1 MSSKSEWPQE
11 GELVVCTVKSVV
23 QNGAYLNLDGYDREG
38 FVFIGE
44 IAAGWVKNIR
54 GHVRVGQRVVGKV
67 TRVRKD
73 RQSVDLSL
81 KSVNEERRREAL
93 QAWKNE
99 NRARQLLKITGERS
113 GWEESRTAEMATEL
127 TEAFGTLYG
136 AFEEAVIDPEALQQM
151 GYEGDWITV
160 FVELAVEN
168 IVPPFVAVRG
178 HLEIMVPNESG
189 IEVISNALAVAE
201 EKGSEGD
208 EVEVTCHY
216 DGAPHYRVEIRA
228 PDYKSA
234 EVAWDAVEQ
243 AVLPAVKSA
252 GGTASAER
260 I

>member
-1 MSSKSEWPQE
+1 MSSSEWPEE

-23 QNGAYLNLDGYDREG
+23 QNGAYLNLVGYDREG

-73 RQSVDLSL
+73 RKSVDLSL
-81 KSVNEERRREAL
+81 KAVNDERRREAL

-99 NRARQLLKITGERS
+99 NRARQLLKIIGERS
-113 GWEESRTAEMATEL
+113 GWEEGKSDEMASEL

-136 AFEEAVIDPEALQQM
+136 AFEEAVIDPEALQQI
-151 GYEGDWITV
+151 GYEGDWIAV

-178 HLEIMVPNESG
+178 HLEIEVPSEAG
-189 IEVISNALAVAE
+189 IAIISKVLADAE
-201 EKGSEGD
+201 EKGSEGE

-234 EVAWDAVEQ
+234 EVAWNAVEQ
-243 AVLPAVKSA
+243 AVLPGVESA
-252 GGTASAER
+252 GGSASAER
-260 I
+260 A

>member
-1 MSSKSEWPQE
+1 MSSKSDWPEE

-23 QNGAYLNLDGYDREG
+23 QNGAYLNLVGYDREG

-73 RQSVDLSL
+73 RKSVDLSL
-81 KSVNEERRREAL
+81 KSVNDERRREAL

-113 GWEESRTAEMATEL
+113 GWKEGRADEMAGEL

-136 AFEEAVIDPEALQQM
+136 AFEEAVIDPEALPQM
-151 GYEGDWITV
+151 GYEGDWIAV

-168 IVPPFVAVRG
+168 IVPPFVALRG
-178 HLEIMVPNESG
+178 HLEVVVPNEAG
-189 IEVISNALAVAE
+189 IEVISRVLADAE
-201 EKGSEGD
+201 EKGSEGE

-234 EVAWDAVEQ
+234 EAAWNAVEQ
-243 AVLPAVKSA
+243 AVLPVVESA
-252 GGTASAER
+252 GGSASAER
-260 I
+260 A

>member
-1 MSSKSEWPQE
+1 MGSKSEWPEE

-23 QNGAYLNLDGYDREG
+23 QNGAYLNLVGYDREG

-73 RQSVDLSL
+73 RKSVDLSL
-81 KSVNEERRREAL
+81 KSVNDERRREAL

-99 NRARQLLKITGERS
+99 NRARQLLKIIGERS
-113 GWEESRTAEMATEL
+113 GWKEGRSDEMASEL

-136 AFEEAVIDPEALQQM
+136 AFEEAVIDPEALPQM
-151 GYEGDWITV
+151 GYEGDWIAV

-178 HLEIMVPNESG
+178 HLEIVVPNEAG
-189 IEVISNALAVAE
+189 IAIISKVLADAEV
-201 EKGSEGD
+201 KGSEGE

-216 DGAPHYRVEIRA
+216 DGAPHYRVEILA

-234 EVAWDAVEQ
+234 EVAWNAVEQ
-243 AVLPAVKSA
+243 AVLPAVESA
-252 GGTASAER
+252 GGSASAER

>member
-1 MSSKSEWPQE
+1 MSSKSEWPEE

-23 QNGAYLNLDGYDREG
+23 QNGAYLNLVGYDREG

-73 RQSVDLSL
+73 RKSVDLSL
-81 KSVNEERRREAL
+81 KSVNDERRREAL

-99 NRARQLLKITGERS
+99 NRARQLLKIIGERS
-113 GWEESRTAEMATEL
+113 GWKEGRSDEMASEL

-136 AFEEAVIDPEALQQM
+136 AFEEAVIDPEALPQM
-151 GYEGDWITV
+151 GYEGDWIAV

-178 HLEIMVPNESG
+178 HLEIVVPNEAG
-189 IEVISNALAVAE
+189 IAIISKVLADAEV
-201 EKGSEGD
+201 KGSEGE

-216 DGAPHYRVEIRA
+216 DGAPHYRVEILA

-234 EVAWDAVEQ
+234 EVAWNAVEQ
-243 AVLPAVKSA
+243 AVLPAVESA
-252 GGTASAER
+252 GGSASAER